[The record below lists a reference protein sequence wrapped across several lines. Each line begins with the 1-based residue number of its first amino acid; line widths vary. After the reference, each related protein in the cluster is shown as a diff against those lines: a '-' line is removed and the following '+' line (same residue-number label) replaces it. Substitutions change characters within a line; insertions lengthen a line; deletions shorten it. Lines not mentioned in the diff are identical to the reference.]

1 MPEEIQTVTYKK
13 QLIALYNAAN
23 PDLAHQL
30 TDADVKFSAATAN
43 AEGKNSKVTMTAQV
57 ASENFKGAV
66 ELHYDRLEPGVVGR
80 IEMTDDLSR
89 WVDQNELRAWLQ
101 LYLTKVKPTDMVAP
115 ADVTYTTKDQKDEHD
130 NITLR
135 TVTCTVNAGHLKYK
149 EGVMATFVVTPKP
162 VDNRIDLATTNG
174 ELDGFT
180 A

>member
-1 MPEEIQTVTYKK
+1 MPGETQSVTYKN
-13 QLIALYNAAN
+13 QLVALYNAAN
-23 PDLAHQL
+23 PDLAHPL
-30 TDADVKFSAATAN
+30 TDADISFGKAAEN
-43 AEGKNSKVTMTAQV
+43 ADGKNSKVTMTALEG
-57 ASENFKGAV
+57 SENFKGTI
-66 ELHYDRLEPGVVGR
+66 ELLYDRLEPGVVGR

-115 ADVTYTTKDQKDEHD
+115 ADVTYTTEDQKDEHE

-149 EGVMATFVVTPKP
+149 EGVMATFVITPKV

>member
-1 MPEEIQTVTYKK
+1 MLEEIQTVTYKN

-23 PDLAHQL
+23 PELPHQL
-30 TDADVKFSAATAN
+30 TDSDIKFSVATAN
-43 AEGKNSKVTMTAQV
+43 TGNKNSKVTMTALEG
-57 ASENFKGAV
+57 SENFKGEI
-66 ELHYDRLEPGVVGR
+66 ELQYDRLEPGVVGR
-80 IEMTDDLSR
+80 IELTDDLSR
-89 WVDQNELRAWLQ
+89 WVEQNELRAWLQ

-115 ADVTYTTKDQKDEHD
+115 DDVTYSTEDQKDEHEK
-130 NITLR
+130 ITLR

-149 EGVMATFVVTPKP
+149 EGVMATFVITPKA

>member
-1 MPEEIQTVTYKK
+1 MPGETQSVTYKN
-13 QLIALYNAAN
+13 QLVALYNAAN
-23 PDLAHQL
+23 PDLAHPL
-30 TDADVKFSAATAN
+30 TDSDISFGKAAENAD
-43 AEGKNSKVTMTAQV
+43 GKNSKVTMTALEG
-57 ASENFKGAV
+57 SENFKGTI

-115 ADVTYTTKDQKDEHD
+115 TDVTYSTEDQKDEHE

-149 EGVMATFVVTPKP
+149 EGVMATFVITPKV
-162 VDNRIDLATTNG
+162 VDNRIDLSTTNG